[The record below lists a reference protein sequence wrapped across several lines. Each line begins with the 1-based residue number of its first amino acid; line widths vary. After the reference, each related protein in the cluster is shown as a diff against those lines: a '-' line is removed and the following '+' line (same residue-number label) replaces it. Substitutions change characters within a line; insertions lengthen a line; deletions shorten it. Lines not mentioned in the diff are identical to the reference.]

1 MSVMWHFNTMVGHPL
16 ICPDSFIFLEFDH
29 FLPSRRTRQQHMI
42 LTDSLN
48 ELFCRKSI
56 LLTLTLAMGY
66 FTYS

>member
-48 ELFCRKSI
+48 ELFAVNPFPY
-56 LLTLTLAMGY
+56 TYLAMGY